1 MGNWY
6 REIMDPARAGA
17 ACGSDSAAL
26 LVCSLH
32 IPICRGNAVY
42 TVRSQSKCFCVFSRA
57 TTHRTYKIWK
67 QINADAHN
75 LNKLKNMFLV
85 SA

>member
-1 MGNWY
+1 MH
-6 REIMDPARAGA
+6 PASTRLPVGL
-17 ACGSDSAAL
+17 DSAAL

-42 TVRSQSKCFCVFSRA
+42 AVRSQSKCFCVISRA